1 MIRMRTIE
9 ISVGAF
15 VLAGILCLVF
25 LAFRVSGV
33 AVGDTSGTYLLNA
46 EFNDVAGLRVRSKVS
61 IAGVTIGRVTKI
73 RVDSE
78 TAEAIVTMEVSKE
91 ANTLPI
97 DTGARIQTEG
107 FLGGRYIS
115 LIPGGDDKTLADGD
129 TINLAN
135 TQGALGLE
143 GLIDTFI
150 SKMGSK

>member
-1 MIRMRTIE
+1 MRTIE

-33 AVGDTSGTYLLNA
+33 GVGDTSGTYLLNA
-46 EFNDVAGLRVRSKVS
+46 KFNDVAGLRVRSKVS
-61 IAGVTIGRVTKI
+61 LAGVTIGRVAKI
-73 RVDSE
+73 GVDSE
-78 TAEAIVTMEVSKE
+78 TSEALVTMQVSE
-91 ANTLPI
+91 DVANLPV

-107 FLGGRYIS
+107 FLGGRYVS
-115 LIPGGDDKTLADGD
+115 LIPGGEEQVLHNGD
-129 TINLAN
+129 TITN

>member
-1 MIRMRTIE
+1 MRTIE

-33 AVGDTSGTYLLNA
+33 GVGDTSGGSYLLNA
-46 EFNDVAGLRVRSKVS
+46 KFNDVAGLRVRSKVS
-61 IAGVTIGRVTKI
+61 LAGVTIGRVAKI
-73 RVDSE
+73 GVDSE
-78 TAEAIVTMEVSKE
+78 TAEAIVTMQVSQEV
-91 ANTLPI
+91 ANLPV

-115 LIPGGDDKTLADGD
+115 LIPGGEETVLHNGD
-129 TINLAN
+129 TITN